1 MRERPNRN
9 EQTCRTP
16 AVGDDL
22 HLLFDVLRSGQ
33 SDFSAVRRRA
43 GRFRDHTG
51 GHRFHRL
58 RSRPADS
65 RRAGGHL
72 RRRFRQTRQPGLP
85 QIRLVPRRGDHAHHR
100 PVLCDSAYGDHLIRN
115 DGGSFRTVLLWLAG
129 PTHLL
134 ARVLHTGVPVRP
146 ASRETLQSARP
157 IHGTVAAG
165 AHCCPVHR
173 LPDPRH
179 RHPGQ
184 PDGRLLH
191 KPDRTR
197 LPRRLP
203 DHGPA
208 RRALLRHRDLREY
221 SRPTSR

>member
-22 HLLFDVLRSGQ
+22 YLLFDVLRSGQ
-33 SDFSAVRRRA
+33 PDLPAVCRSS

-51 GHRFHRL
+51 GHRLHRL
-58 RSRPADS
+58 RGRPADS

-72 RRRFRQTRQPGLP
+72 RRWLRQTRRPGLP
-85 QIRLVPRRGDHAHHR
+85 QIRPVPRLGDHAHHR
-100 PVLCDSAYGDHLIRN
+100 PLLCDSAYGDHLVRN
-115 DGGSFRTVLLWLAG
+115 DGGAFRAVLLRLAG

-146 ASRETLQSARP
+146 ASRKTLQSARP

-165 AHCCPVHR
+165 ADCRPVHR
-173 LPDPRH
+173 LPNPRY
-179 RHPGQ
+179 RYPGQ
-184 PDGRLLH
+184 TDGRLLH
-191 KPDRTR
+191 KPDCTW

-203 DHGPA
+203 DHGSA
-208 RRALLRHRDLREY
+208 RRALFRHRDFREY
-221 SRPTSR
+221 PHPAGR